1 MIVEELMGWGIARE
15 LIIVIVAA
23 LPVIE
28 LRGAIP
34 LAINVF
40 GMPWYYA
47 YVLAVLGNLIPVPIL
62 LLFLEAL
69 AKLVSKVKAG
79 ERFVQWIFSRTR
91 KRSSIIER
99 YEKIGLALFVAVPL
113 PFTGAWTGAIAA
125 FLLGLKFRYSM
136 VAITCGVLIAGAIV
150 TALSLLGWIG
160 AVIAGIALSI
170 VAGLGLWRN

>member
-1 MIVEELMGWGIARE
+1 
-15 LIIVIVAA
+15 
-23 LPVIE
+23 
-28 LRGAIP
+28 
-34 LAINVF
+34 
-40 GMPWYYA
+40 
-47 YVLAVLGNLIPVPIL
+47 
-62 LLFLEAL
+62 LFLEFL

-79 ERFVQWIFSRTR
+79 ERFVQWIFRRTR

-99 YEKIGLALFVAVPL
+99 YEKIGLALFVAIPL

-136 VAITCGVLIAGAIV
+136 ISITCGVLIAGAIV
-150 TALSLLGWIG
+150 TALSLLGWVG

>member
-69 AKLVSKVKAG
+69 AELVSKVKAG
-79 ERFVQWIFSRTR
+79 ERIVQWIFSRTR

-160 AVIAGIALSI
+160 AVIAGVALSV